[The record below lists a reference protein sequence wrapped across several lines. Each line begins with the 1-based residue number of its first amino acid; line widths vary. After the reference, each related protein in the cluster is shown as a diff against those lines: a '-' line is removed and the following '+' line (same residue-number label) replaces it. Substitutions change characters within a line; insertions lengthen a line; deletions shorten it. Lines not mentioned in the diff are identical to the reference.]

1 MPLPTWP
8 IRCASLRAQG
18 KLGGNTVAVQAEQ
31 ARQYLHARGWTDE
44 AMGTAASAT
53 AFDLWRVIA
62 AGYASAY
69 LRRGATDMPCGFHY
83 AAIGVGGLPGVAD
96 PVTRATW
103 WADGSGIPPGNGI
116 GLFGGVNVSPDP
128 TLIGS
133 ECLRALWTGD
143 DHEAQALHASVAATA
158 ARLPRKDL
166 PLWVLHGAGDGLL
179 PTAFSSEP
187 YVAWL
192 RDEGRRPIYW
202 KVPHA
207 QHFDAFLALPGF
219 GEHYVP
225 LLPYG
230 YAALDRLWAYLYEG
244 AAWPV
249 GAPTPAARP
258 RGAGALE
265 PGMLGL

>member
-1 MPLPTWP
+1 MM
-8 IRCASLRAQG
+8 RAS
-18 KLGGNTVAVQAEQ
+18 
-31 ARQYLHARGWTDE
+31 
-44 AMGTAASAT
+44 
-53 AFDLWRVIA
+53 
-62 AGYASAY
+62 
-69 LRRGATDMPCGFHY
+69 
-83 AAIGVGGLPGVAD
+83 
-96 PVTRATW
+96 W

-116 GLFGGVNVSPDP
+116 GLFGGVNVSADP
-128 TLIGS
+128 TLVGS

-143 DHEAQALHASVAATA
+143 DHEAQALHASVAASA

-230 YAALDRLWAYLYEG
+230 YAALDRLWAHLYEG
-244 AAWPV
+244 AAWPLD
-249 GAPTPAARP
+249 APAPAARP
-258 RGAGALE
+258 RGEGTLE
-265 PGMLGL
+265 RGVLGL